1 MSLKKNLVI
10 EKNGLIY
17 FFDESRFGTHSKI
30 GHGWFKTGER
40 TGVKIKLGFKNF
52 YLYSAVNPISGD
64 NFTLRMPKVNT
75 ECMNVFLAEFSKEI
89 GEARAT
95 IIMDGASWHKS
106 KNLIIPN
113 NITITILP
121 PYCPELNPVERLWLY
136 IKQNTIKNKIYDNIS
151 ILDDVV
157 CDFIKNLKIEQV
169 KHLCNYSY

>member
-106 KNLIIPN
+106 KDLMIPN

-136 IKQNTIKNKIYDNIS
+136 RVFTNTSGEHGPFGGSGVSTNKAVHEALIKALNG
-151 ILDDVV
+151 
-157 CDFIKNLKIEQV
+157 
-169 KHLCNYSY
+169 